1 MMIEDYLLGH
11 WTNRYQAQSD
21 PTNFASVEIVWKR
34 VDDGFESMNY
44 KRVNGPDD
52 PYRRK
57 RHKIRYI
64 SDTEAVIENYHLD
77 WTRHPKCDILF
88 TFDGQAWHGKLL
100 GEGCR
105 GYRGNRVVS
114 EVHAYGDKLHTMDQG
129 YDEDNNLVWG
139 STQLYRFVRM

>member
-1 MMIEDYLLGH
+1 MTIEDYLLGH
-11 WTNRYQAQSD
+11 WTNRAQAQSN
-21 PTNFASVEIVWKR
+21 PTVFASVEIVWKR

-44 KRVNGPDD
+44 KRANGPND

-57 RHKIRYI
+57 RHKIKYL

-77 WTRHPKCDILF
+77 WTRHPECDILF
-88 TFDGQAWHGKLL
+88 AFDGQAWHGKLL

-129 YDEDNNLVWG
+129 YDEENNLVWG